1 MLDTI
6 GIASLLILAY
16 ITIVFL
22 PSFFIGTTDGE
33 RCNRPDL
40 SVHPYLIRANDCFGF
55 LIGISALLAAGL
67 MPFWVSFAGLIIS
80 AVCAYGSGYAATARL
95 NASW

>member
-1 MLDTI
+1 MLDLI

-22 PSFFIGTTDGE
+22 PSFYIGTIDGE

-40 SVHPYLIRANDCFGF
+40 SVHPYLIRALDCSGL
-55 LIGISALLAAGL
+55 LIGVSALLAAGVL
-67 MPFWVSFAGLIIS
+67 PFWVCFACLIIS
-80 AVCAYGSGYAATARL
+80 AVCAYGSGFAATARL
-95 NASW
+95 NHA